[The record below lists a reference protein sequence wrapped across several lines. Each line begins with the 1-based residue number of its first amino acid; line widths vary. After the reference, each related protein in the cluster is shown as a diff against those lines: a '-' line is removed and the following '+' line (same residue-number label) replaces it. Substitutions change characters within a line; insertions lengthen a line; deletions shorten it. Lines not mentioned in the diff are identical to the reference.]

1 MAEPFIR
8 PIREEDVKQI
18 HEIEKAC
25 FAMPWSEESILHDV
39 KENVV
44 ARWLV
49 LDDGNGGVL
58 AYAGMWF
65 VLDEAHVCNV
75 AVRPDSR
82 GLGYGKRI
90 FTALI
95 DLAMVLL
102 SLFTDPFP
110 YNLFP
115 VIALANYFLFF
126 GKDVLNVIPMSWRA
140 NASRL
145 FRKKPKQ
152 PKAKVIHFNAG
163 YYEASTATTKAP
175 YTHRCTI
182 CGRTDVTNPELE
194 FRYCSKCKGYY
205 CYCQD
210 HINNHTHIQ

>member
-1 MAEPFIR
+1 MAEPTIR
-8 PIREEDVKQI
+8 PIREADVKQI

-75 AVRPDSR
+75 AVRPDCR
-82 GLGYGKRI
+82 GKGYGKRI

-95 DLAMVLL
+95 DLAKGNSMAMMTLEVRR
-102 SLFTDPFP
+102 SNTVAQ
-110 YNLFP
+110 NL
-115 VIALANYFLFF
+115 Y
-126 GKDVLNVIPMSWRA
+126 
-140 NASRL
+140 RL
-145 FRKKPKQ
+145 RDARRGYRKR
-152 PKAKVIHFNAG
+152 
-163 YYEASTATTKAP
+163 YYEDNKEDALIMYRDFVYPEQSRNRGVTRP
-175 YTHRCTI
+175 
-182 CGRTDVTNPELE
+182 GRVSSIQFEGRRGQSALPLLAKN
-194 FRYCSKCKGYY
+194 GYN
-205 CYCQD
+205 
-210 HINNHTHIQ
+210 IRIRNNGDD

>member
-1 MAEPFIR
+1 MAEPTIR
-8 PIREEDVKQI
+8 PIREADVKQI

-75 AVRPDSR
+75 AVRPDCR
-82 GLGYGKRI
+82 GKGYGKRI

-95 DLAMVLL
+95 DLAKANSMAMMTLEVRR
-102 SLFTDPFP
+102 SNTVAQ
-110 YNLFP
+110 NLYH
-115 VIALANYFLFF
+115 ACGML
-126 GKDVLNVIPMSWRA
+126 DVGY
-140 NASRL
+140 
-145 FRKKPKQ
+145 RKR
-152 PKAKVIHFNAG
+152 
-163 YYEASTATTKAP
+163 YYEDNK
-175 YTHRCTI
+175 
-182 CGRTDVTNPELE
+182 
-194 FRYCSKCKGYY
+194 
-205 CYCQD
+205 
-210 HINNHTHIQ
+210 

>member
-1 MAEPFIR
+1 MAEPTIR
-8 PIREEDVKQI
+8 PIREADVKQI

-75 AVRPDSR
+75 AVRPDCR
-82 GLGYGKRI
+82 GKGYGKRI

-95 DLAMVLL
+95 DLAKANSMAMIFCLPGSERNRGV
-102 SLFTDPFP
+102 TRPGRVKTA
-110 YNLFP
+110 YNLRGGAVNRRCP
-115 VIALANYFLFF
+115 LFF
-126 GKDVLNVIPMSWRA
+126 WRKMEY
-140 NASRL
+140 NIRI
-145 FRKKPKQ
+145 R
-152 PKAKVIHFNAG
+152 
-163 YYEASTATTKAP
+163 
-175 YTHRCTI
+175 
-182 CGRTDVTNPELE
+182 
-194 FRYCSKCKGYY
+194 
-205 CYCQD
+205 
-210 HINNHTHIQ
+210 NNGDD